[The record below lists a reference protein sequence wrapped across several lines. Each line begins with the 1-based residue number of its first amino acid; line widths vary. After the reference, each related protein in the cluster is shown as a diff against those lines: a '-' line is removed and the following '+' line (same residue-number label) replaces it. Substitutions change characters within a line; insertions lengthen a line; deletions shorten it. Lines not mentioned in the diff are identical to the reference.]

1 MINSNQTC
9 IYWEMCSSQDQRAY
23 APRPEHTRVI
33 SSRSTLQNQMD
44 GKKHG
49 VPHHIYPNP
58 RQTVAIKIVR
68 MRKQRQQAAILPRIY
83 GGWSKQDSEAKDHI
97 LIPVW
102 LLKSTKDMSKNS
114 SSPIKMNPRDI
125 QRIQKLMIVA
135 VHDAREWTWPDHTD
149 TNLGAYEYVHARVRS
164 MRKRACVTKHWIS
177 SFMRSCTKF
186 GYIIILYQ
194 YHY

>member
-1 MINSNQTC
+1 MINSNRTC
-9 IYWEMCSSQDQRAY
+9 TYWETCSNEDQRAC
-23 APRPEHTRVI
+23 APRPEHTRLI

-49 VPHHIYPNP
+49 IPHHIYPNP

-68 MRKQRQQAAILPRIY
+68 MRKQRQQAAILPKIY

-102 LLKSTKDMSKNS
+102 LLKSTKDVSKNS

-125 QRIQKLMIVA
+125 QRIRNWWLLQSMTHMSEPGQTTRTQILVLTSMWM
-135 VHDAREWTWPDHTD
+135 REWDLWENEH
-149 TNLGAYEYVHARVRS
+149 V
-164 MRKRACVTKHWIS
+164 
-177 SFMRSCTKF
+177 
-186 GYIIILYQ
+186 
-194 YHY
+194 